1 MKLFAI
7 TLLSLALVAC
17 GGGDPQDSVASVGV
31 PSATIKAA
39 KLSGGAG
46 VAVHMY
52 QALYGKAPSYALM
65 ADYTAQATSDASAF
79 ANNLTS
85 AFASTSHTA
94 LAKLVLD
101 NLGVTSSTVKAVN
114 SKGESEYT
122 LLLDAVQQIFA
133 AYPTMRGQ
141 VILNMTNLLA
151 DLEADGT
158 YGGAAV
164 TYNNQAAAN
173 QTYALN
179 ATNTSPAVVAVTVP
193 GDAGGTSVT
202 GRFVDATVVGLG
214 YKCGNSTALSGTTDS
229 SGQYTCLSNQS
240 VAFYVGGIL
249 FGSVSSPQAVVTPLD
264 LVGVGASPSHQ
275 TVNNMV
281 RFLMSISST
290 APSSGTLT
298 IDPAVS
304 AAAAAKS
311 VDFATTS
318 AANLESLIAI
328 VKPGAIPVTSAAA
341 SEHLTNS
348 INGLFAGPFSG
359 TFGGAFGGTW
369 SIVIDSAGRVTG
381 TATDSDGGVGQ
392 VIGSMSTAL
401 STASSYAFSGTGGGT
416 PWTGTLNVSTRQFS
430 GTWDAG
436 GGVSGT
442 FTGTA
447 VVR

>member
-1 MKLFAI
+1 MKLFAV

-17 GGGDPQDSVASVGV
+17 GGGDLQEPVAPAGV
-31 PSATIKAA
+31 PSATAKAA

-65 ADYTAQATSDASAF
+65 ADYTAQATSNASAF
-79 ANNLTS
+79 ATSLTS
-85 AFASTSHTA
+85 AFASTSNAA
-94 LAKLVLD
+94 LATLVIN
-101 NLGVTSSTVKAVN
+101 NLGVTATTVKAVN

-122 LLLDAVQQIFA
+122 LLLDAVQQIFTV
-133 AYPTMRGQ
+133 YPGMRGQ

-151 DLEADGT
+151 DLETDGT

-179 ATNTSPAVVAVTVP
+179 AANTSPAVVAVTTP
-193 GDAGGTSVT
+193 GGTSVT

-229 SGQYTCLSNQS
+229 SGQYTCLSSQS

-249 FGSVSSPQAVVTPLD
+249 LGSVSSPQGVVTPLD
-264 LVGVGASPSHQ
+264 LVGVGASPSHP

-290 APSSGTLT
+290 APGSGTLT

-311 VDFATTS
+311 VDFATTTS
-318 AANLESLIAI
+318 TNLDSLITN
-328 VKPGAIPVTSAAA
+328 VKPGATPVTSAAA
-341 SEHLTNS
+341 TAHLTGS
-348 INGLFAGPFSG
+348 INGLFAGPFAG
-359 TFGGAFGGTW
+359 TYGGAFGGTW
-369 SIVIDSAGRVTG
+369 TITIDSAGQVTG
-381 TATDSDGGVGQ
+381 SATDTDGGAGQ

-416 PWTGTLNVSTRQFS
+416 PWVGTLNINTRQFS

>member
-7 TLLSLALVAC
+7 ALLSLVLVAC
-17 GGGDPQDSVASVGV
+17 GGGDVHDPVAPAGV
-31 PSATIKAA
+31 PSPTAKAA

-65 ADYTAQATSDASAF
+65 ADYSAQATSNASAF
-79 ANNLTS
+79 AINLTS
-85 AFASTSHTA
+85 AFASTSHAA

-101 NLGVTSSTVKAVN
+101 NLGVTATTVKAVN

-122 LLLDAVQQIFA
+122 LLLDAVQQLFGV
-133 AYPTMRGQ
+133 YPTLRGQ

-151 DLEADGT
+151 DLEADAT
-158 YGGAAV
+158 YGAAAIA
-164 TYNNQAAAN
+164 YNNQAAAN

-179 ATNTSPAVVAVTVP
+179 VANTSPSVVAVVAP
-193 GDAGGTSVT
+193 GGTSVT

-214 YKCGNSTALSGTTDS
+214 YKCGNSATLSGTTDAN
-229 SGQYTCLSNQS
+229 GQYTCLSNQS

-249 FGSVSSPQAVVTPLD
+249 FGSVSSPQAVVTPID

-290 APSSGTLT
+290 APGSGTLT

-311 VDFATTS
+311 VDFATTT
-318 AANLESLIAI
+318 AANLDALITN
-328 VKPGAIPVTSAAA
+328 VKPGATPVTPAAA
-341 SEHLTNS
+341 TAHLTGS
-348 INGLFAGPFSG
+348 INGLFAGPFAG
-359 TFGGAFGGTW
+359 TFTGAFGGSWKIT
-369 SIVIDSAGRVTG
+369 IDSAGQVTG
-381 TATDSDGGVGQ
+381 TATDTEGGVGL
-392 VIGSMSTAL
+392 VTGSMSTAL

-416 PWTGTLNVSTRQFS
+416 PWIGTLNVSTRQFS

-436 GGVSGT
+436 GGVNGT

-447 VVR
+447 SQP